1 MTIWYISK
9 YVVPP
14 YAAKVGARGFFLLR
28 EFVRKGHRAILITSD
43 ANHLASPPVL
53 AGPRLCETVDGVDVH
68 WLRTLKYKHAGS
80 WKRILGWFHFEWHLF
95 CMPKAHLP
103 RPDVVIVSSLSPL
116 TILNGLILR
125 QRFGCRLVFEVRD
138 IWPMTLTE
146 VGKVHSWHPFVLLL
160 GWIERFGYKRADLI
174 VGTMP
179 NLAEHVR
186 DVLGTERNVVCVP
199 QGVDPALLTPPEP
212 LPPSYAATHIPVG
225 KFIVCYA
232 GSIGADNALETMIAC
247 AREMASRADI
257 HFVIAGDG
265 YYKDKLQKLAAGL
278 PNVTFAPRVT
288 KAAVQSLLA
297 HADLLYFAAHKSPL
311 LRFGQSLNKVIDYM
325 LAGKPILASY
335 TGYPS
340 MINEGECGSFIP
352 AGEPAALRRE
362 IERYAVMTD
371 EERAAIG
378 QRGRAW
384 LLQNRQYC
392 TIADK
397 YLTYLFNL
405 RETHPR
411 A

>member
-1 MTIWYISK
+1 MAIWYISK

-14 YAAKVGARGFFLLR
+14 YAAKVGARGFFLLQ

-53 AGPRLCETVDGVDVH
+53 VGARFFETVDGVDVH

-80 WKRILGWFHFEWHLF
+80 WKRILGWFHFEQQLF

-116 TILNGLILR
+116 TILNGLLLR
-125 QRFGCRLVFEVRD
+125 QRYRCRLVFELRD
-138 IWPMTLTE
+138 IWPLTLTE
-146 VGKVHSWHPFVLLL
+146 VGKVHAWHPFVLLL
-160 GWIERFGYKRADLI
+160 GWLERLGYERADLI

-186 DVLGTERNVVCVP
+186 EVLGAERNVVCVP
-199 QGVDPALLTPPEP
+199 QGIDPALLAKPAP

-232 GSIGADNALETMIAC
+232 GSIGANNALETLITC
-247 AREMASRADI
+247 AREMTSRADI
-257 HFVIAGDG
+257 HFMIVGDG
-265 YYKDKLQKLAAGL
+265 YHKDNLQKLAADL
-278 PNVTFAPRVT
+278 PNVTFAPRIP

-297 HADLLYFAAHKSPL
+297 HADLLYFATHKSPL

-325 LAGKPILASY
+325 LAGKPIVASY

-340 MINEGECGSFIP
+340 MINEAECGSFIP
-352 AGEPAALRRE
+352 AGNAGALRQE
-362 IERYAVMTD
+362 VERYAAITV
-371 EERAAIG
+371 EERVAMG

-384 LLQNRQYC
+384 LLQNRKYCSLADEYLQYLW
-392 TIADK
+392 K
-397 YLTYLFNL
+397 
-405 RETHPR
+405 
-411 A
+411 